1 MTAQVV
7 PPLSKPKLRGSGPSL
22 SPGCLSPGS
31 PVPTGWG
38 RPCSSRKHP
47 TSGPHPASGHGA
59 LPCWSPQGAR
69 PGHSWQHSPLCP
81 TGAEVGSPECPGEGQ
96 SQTPP
101 GVEPRPTDIKP
112 LPPSFPAAPTP
123 PPSSTR
129 TPGLSHTHARR
140 PHLPAHPPTACI
152 HMHTHPG
159 THTPTHAHMC
169 TPPGPHRPEHG
180 AGSHTPSPG
189 TPARPHPPRPHG
201 LLSHTGTLD
210 HTDPLRRPAPLFPW
224 HLRPLRNKQKSPARL
239 SPAQP
244 PPRPGDT
251 HPKAVS
257 ALPWARAHRAP
268 ARLNAHPPGLAPS
281 ERGRGLSHWPARS
294 GHPLPDG
301 PHARGPPPEE
311 RGQDIPGQAE
321 TQPRMQDWGAGAGA
335 GH

>member
-112 LPPSFPAAPTP
+112 LPPSCPAPPHPTNFLHSHTRALAHACTPPPPPSTPAHRLHPHAHTPGHTHTYPRTHVYTPGPSQTRAWSWVSHTLTGDTSPAPSPEAPRAAQPHWHTRPHGPAPTPGPALPLAPTP
-123 PPSSTR
+123 PPEQAEIPSPLVPSTAA
-129 TPGLSHTHARR
+129 PAAR
-140 PHLPAHPPTACI
+140 
-152 HMHTHPG
+152 G
-159 THTPTHAHMC
+159 HTPQGRLGPSLGQS
-169 TPPGPHRPEHG
+169 PPGPCSADLPPSGPGPLGERAGPE
-180 AGSHTPSPG
+180 
-189 TPARPHPPRPHG
+189 
-201 LLSHTGTLD
+201 
-210 HTDPLRRPAPLFPW
+210 PLACTVRT
-224 HLRPLRNKQKSPARL
+224 
-239 SPAQP
+239 P
-244 PPRPGDT
+244 PPRRSPCSG
-251 HPKAVS
+251 
-257 ALPWARAHRAP
+257 AP
-268 ARLNAHPPGLAPS
+268 T
-281 ERGRGLSHWPARS
+281 RG
-294 GHPLPDG
+294 
-301 PHARGPPPEE
+301 E
-311 RGQDIPGQAE
+311 
-321 TQPRMQDWGAGAGA
+321 GA
-335 GH
+335 GHPWPG

>member
-112 LPPSFPAAPTP
+112 LPPSCPAPPHPTAFLHSHTRALAHACTPPPPPSTPAHRLHPHAHTPGHTHTYPRTHVYTPGPSQTRAWSWVSHTLTGDTSPAPSPEAPRAAQPHWHTRPHGPAPTP
-123 PPSSTR
+123 
-129 TPGLSHTHARR
+129 G
-140 PHLPAHPPTACI
+140 PA
-152 HMHTHPG
+152 
-159 THTPTHAHMC
+159 
-169 TPPGPHRPEHG
+169 
-180 AGSHTPSPG
+180 
-189 TPARPHPPRPHG
+189 
-201 LLSHTGTLD
+201 L
-210 HTDPLRRPAPLFPW
+210 PW